1 MIPLNKGLQKR
12 YIIWV
17 LGDNIFDEFFWKTFS
32 TPYSNVLHCQ
42 VHI

>member
-17 LGDNIFDEFFWKTFS
+17 LGDNIFEFFWKTFS